1 MFPCMLHCFNLVATL
16 YSPFRHSIIYHFFSL
31 FLLESILRKWKIFCS
46 GEIIRK
52 ANISVCSFII
62 LIFPTPSFTWSS
74 LFWCFHFFSHYY
86 FFMNA
91 FEESWLFCFRG
102 NIPPSHRQGLHYS
115 LPIKKIPK
123 NSTWNPDIPQ
133 TCSSIL

>member
-1 MFPCMLHCFNLVATL
+1 MLHCFNLVATL

-74 LFWCFHFFSHYY
+74 LFWCFHFFLIIISSWMHLKKVGY
-86 FFMNA
+86 FVS
-91 FEESWLFCFRG
+91 EETS
-102 NIPPSHRQGLHYS
+102 PPSHRQGLHYS